1 MYFFVNSWITFINGA
16 FFEPFPSR
24 SYIHG
29 KLNAEGYL
37 TKDDQWEQQK
47 VLSSAYILLFESMV
61 RKWSRQQQ
69 SASMELDLEND
80 DGSDD
85 LNSVGSDSELEE
97 LTKEDSPSEKQKC
110 DSDKNEELEEVLDN
124 SEMTSAN
131 KDREKEGSR
140 QTKASKKLEFVKV
153 SKLSEIRILS
163 FYYKSH
169 LEKLQ
174 CKKSC
179 K

>member
-1 MYFFVNSWITFINGA
+1 
-16 FFEPFPSR
+16 
-24 SYIHG
+24 
-29 KLNAEGYL
+29 
-37 TKDDQWEQQK
+37 
-47 VLSSAYILLFESMV
+47 
-61 RKWSRQQQ
+61 
-69 SASMELDLEND
+69 MELDLEND

-124 SEMTSAN
+124 SEMFSAN
-131 KDREKEGSR
+131 EDRAKEGSR
-140 QTKASKKLEFVKV
+140 QTKALKKLEFVKV